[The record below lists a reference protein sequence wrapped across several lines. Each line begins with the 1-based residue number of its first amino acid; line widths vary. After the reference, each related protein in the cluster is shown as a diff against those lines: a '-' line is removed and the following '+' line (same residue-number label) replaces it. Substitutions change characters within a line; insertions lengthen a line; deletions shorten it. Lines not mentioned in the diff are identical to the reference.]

1 MQLRSIAALALLAA
15 FSFPLAAGA
24 ATTTTTTTKKMMK
37 PKKVV
42 NSKVPGSPGYTN
54 SSPLGSAQKA
64 KKKAAKKAA
73 KTSTM

>member
-1 MQLRSIAALALLAA
+1 MQFRSIAALALLAI
-15 FSFPLAAGA
+15 FSFPIAAGA
-24 ATTTTTTTKKMMK
+24 VTTTTTTKKMMK
-37 PKKVV
+37 PKHAV

-73 KTSTM
+73 KTM